1 MDLSQ
6 VKLIATDMDG
16 TLLNS
21 ESQVS
26 DRFFELFE
34 ELEKHD
40 IHFVAASGRQ
50 YHSIVAKLQN
60 IRDNIT
66 IIAENGAITRRRE
79 EELLITPLP
88 GHIINETVSLLR
100 SVEDAYIVLCG
111 KERAYIETDNTAFL
125 DMFKEYYYE
134 YAQVPDL
141 TEIKDD
147 EPLKIAV
154 YSFDGSEKNI
164 YPHVRHL
171 EDSLQVK
178 VSGENWLDLSSMDA
192 NKGHALQ
199 ELQKLLGIKKEETL
213 VFGDYNNDLEMM
225 EQAYFSYAMKNAH
238 PNVLN
243 TARYQTLSN
252 DENGVEH
259 ILKKLLEA
267 KKLTVTRP

>member
-21 ESQVS
+21 KSQVS

-34 ELEKHD
+34 ELRKHD

-50 YHSIVAKLQN
+50 HHSIVKKLQS

-66 IIAENGAITRRRE
+66 IIAENGAITRQQE
-79 EELLITPLP
+79 KELLVTPLP
-88 GHIINETVSLLR
+88 GHIVNETVSLLR
-100 SVEDAYIVLCG
+100 PIEDAYIVLCG
-111 KERAYIETDNTAFL
+111 KERAYIETDNTAFEN
-125 DMFKEYYYE
+125 MFKEYYYE
-134 YAQVPDL
+134 YTRVPDL

-147 EPLKIAV
+147 KALKIAV
-154 YSFDGSEKNI
+154 YSFEGSEKNI

-171 EDSLQVK
+171 ESSLQIK
-178 VSGENWLDLSSMDA
+178 VSGENWLDVSSMDA

-199 ELQKLLGIKKEETL
+199 ELQKLLKVKKEETL

-243 TARYQTLSN
+243 AARFQTLSN
-252 DENGVEH
+252 DEHGVEH
-259 ILKKLLEA
+259 ILEKLLEA
-267 KKLTVTRP
+267 RKMAVTGL